1 MTQAVIIHTI
11 QDADH
16 FLQQQLFKDAELFS
30 FNVQIVTYLKHRHNV
45 ICHDLCSYISSEEVL
60 DIQKTTLQ
68 ETSEL
73 LAELDSEVAPAL
85 NREIGLSIRYFTPL
99 YSYVGARQLSIYDM
113 AVRCLQRMIDQ
124 YSPSFILVYEGTLG
138 PLNQNINISFL
149 DKMLPGV
156 KFRTIQ
162 YKQAAE
168 SRKKTV
174 ISGISIEKIAPLLE
188 KDAIIN
194 TKSDK
199 KNLVVFESA
208 GKLQFL
214 LQQSPDKANIHEL
227 NYRKPLYYP
236 IEYKISGRIL
246 PLENNLQSIRTADK
260 DRQNIL
266 MLLYAIISD
275 NFCRDIIQHLR
286 LVQTYRNIHNQS
298 PIHNA
303 YWDIPPYQG
312 AGALVL
318 EYLMSNLVT
327 QVIGAQSQGTFFAGQ
342 TSSPYVDVAIK
353 SRCHR
358 WLPQIVRSVS
368 TVAPKALAK
377 NASVKIAADVAIY
390 LTPTSF
396 FTKGGQNLSALVSRQ
411 EALLSFLETHH
422 TKVVHVVASNH
433 LTFKN
438 CAMLSFLKTLTNVTL
453 IQDAKMD
460 NYLTKY
466 APKLI
471 LFDSP
476 MPFLE
481 DVLPEELSVI
491 LMKDPMITFS
501 DEAITLLMERVYYAG
516 EVEEAKQFLQKHF
529 KGNLAKKQ
537 DGAYVHKF
545 CSQAVLQEKILQEI
559 SS

>member
-30 FNVQIVTYLKHRHNV
+30 FNVQIVTYLKHQHNV

-113 AVRCLQRMIDQ
+113 AVRCLHRMIDQ
-124 YSPSFILVYEGTLG
+124 LSPSTILIYEGTLG
-138 PLNQNINISFL
+138 PLNQRINISFL
-149 DKMLPGV
+149 HKLLPGG

-162 YKQAAE
+162 YEQPAE
-168 SRKKTV
+168 GRKKTV
-174 ISGISIEKIAPLLE
+174 ISGISSGRIAPLLE
-188 KDAIIN
+188 KDATTD

-199 KNLVVFESA
+199 KNVVVFEPA
-208 GKLQFL
+208 GSLRAL
-214 LQQSPDKANIHEL
+214 LQQSADKVNIYEL
-227 NYRKPLYYP
+227 NYQKPLYYS
-236 IEYKISGRIL
+236 IEYRISGRIL
-246 PLENNLQSIRTADK
+246 PTEKNLHSIRTAEIN
-260 DRQNIL
+260 RQNIL
-266 MLLYAIISD
+266 MLLYAIISEE
-275 NFCRDIIQHLR
+275 FCRDIIQHLR

-298 PIHNA
+298 PIHKA
-303 YWDIPPYQG
+303 YWDIPAYQG

-318 EYLMSNLVT
+318 EFLMSNQVT
-327 QVIGAQSQGTFFAGQ
+327 QVIGVQSQGTFLAVQ
-342 TSSPYVDVAIK
+342 TYSPYVDVAIK

-358 WLPQIVRSVS
+358 WLAQTDRSAATFES
-368 TVAPKALAK
+368 KK
-377 NASVKIAADVAIY
+377 FENNFRSKIAADVAIY

-396 FTKGGQNLSALVSRQ
+396 FTKGGQNLTTLISHQ
-411 EALLSFLETHH
+411 EILLAFLEAQQ
-422 TKVVHVVASNH
+422 KKNIHVVLSNYP
-433 LTFKN
+433 LFQN
-438 CAMLSFLKTLTNVTL
+438 WPSLPFLKTLTNVTL

-471 LFDSP
+471 LLDSP
-476 MPFLE
+476 MPFLKE
-481 DVLPEELSVI
+481 VLTENIPVI
-491 LMKDPMITFS
+491 LMKDPIITFN
-501 DEAITLLMERVYYAG
+501 DEALSLLKRRVYYAEG
-516 EVEEAKQFLQKHF
+516 AEEAKQFLQEHF
-529 KGNLAKKQ
+529 KGNLVKKR
-537 DGAYVHKF
+537 DMAYVRKF
-545 CSQAVLQEKILQEI
+545 CSHARL
-559 SS
+559 